1 MSTFDQPNKTTT
13 AEKILEMQ
21 PSPNLN
27 TLFFIS
33 EKKKKPKHFAATQT
47 FKCGYIKHT
56 LILLKGKFPYNIF
69 LNVKII
75 YKIFFH
81 R

>member
-33 EKKKKPKHFAATQT
+33 EKKKNPN
-47 FKCGYIKHT
+47 
-56 LILLKGKFPYNIF
+56 ILQQHKL
-69 LNVKII
+69 LNVATLNTLLF
-75 YKIFFH
+75 Y
-81 R
+81 